1 MSNELFFVDD
11 QPRLVFLSKRFARVR
26 KNVETYKVDNIEYYI
41 GDAFSYQEAVE
52 IIQLR
57 VKQVE
62 KHQLNAEQRKAM
74 MAGLSRIICPERGIG
89 FTLMVMDLKDW
100 PEMLDSVVMPEEY
113 KDDTKDQTSD

>member
-11 QPRLVFLSKRFARVR
+11 QPRLVFLSMRFARVR
-26 KNVETYKVDNIEYYI
+26 KNLQTHQVDGVEYYL
-41 GDAFSYQEAVE
+41 GDAFSYNEAIE
-52 IIQLR
+52 ILKLR
-57 VKQVE
+57 IKQISQ
-62 KHQLNAEQRKAM
+62 HSFSAEQRKAI

-100 PEMLDSVVMPEEY
+100 AEMLDSVVMPEEY